1 MNELDILARK
11 YGTDKRTND
20 IGQNIYHGYTPI
32 YYQYLND
39 KKHIIEN
46 FLEIGIRE
54 GWSHKMWAEW
64 LPLATIYGIDDF
76 SDPACTVKK
85 EDIET
90 TQIKIIVGDQ
100 SDKKILN
107 IFSKIPLNVI
117 IDDGSH
123 RSWHQQKSFNGLWDY
138 LIPGGYYFIEDLAVC
153 NIREFR
159 EFDDWVSSTFGWL
172 ESLIHGITDKSYYI
186 DPIRMKQIYNEI
198 NVINIYGELAIIHK
212 KEKI

>member
-32 YYQYLND
+32 YYQYLNN
-39 KKHIIEN
+39 KKHIIKN

-64 LPLATIYGIDDF
+64 LPLATIYGIDNF
-76 SDPACTVKK
+76 SDPACTIKK

-90 TQIKIIVGDQ
+90 TQIKVIVGDQ
-100 SDKKILN
+100 ADEEVLN
-107 IFSKIPLNVI
+107 YFNNISLDVI

-123 RSWHQQKSFNGLWDY
+123 RSWDQQKSFNILWDY

-153 NIREFR
+153 LIREFR
-159 EFDDWVSSTFGWL
+159 EFDDPNSSTLNWILNLKNNILF
-172 ESLIHGITDKSYYI
+172 SHYI
-186 DPIRMKQIYNEI
+186 SQDRLNIIINEI
-198 NVINIYGELAIIHK
+198 ANIEIYGELAVIEK
-212 KEKI
+212 KKL